1 MSSFENLLWEE
12 KEGVAWVSIHRP
24 RALNALS
31 SATLRELEAAF
42 HQLTERED
50 LGAAVLT
57 GADTGKKP
65 SFAAGADIAE
75 MAEMTGLEL
84 RAYSRLGQR
93 AFEAI
98 ASCGKPVVAAINGF
112 ALGGG
117 LELAMACHIRLAVED
132 ARLGQPE
139 INLGIIPGFG
149 GTQRLPRLVGQGTA
163 LELLLSGDNIDG
175 AHARRIGL
183 VDRVVS
189 AEALAGEAQAL
200 ATRLASKAPVARRL
214 ILDAVLRGADRPLGD
229 GLALESDLFGIVGAT
244 EDVREGLS
252 AFLDKRKPAFKGR

>member
-12 KEGVAWVSIHRP
+12 KDGVLWVSIHRP

-31 SATLRELEAAF
+31 SATLKELEGAF
-42 HQLTERED
+42 RSFAERED
-50 LGAAVLT
+50 LGAAVVT

-75 MAEMTGLEL
+75 MAEMTGLAL

-93 AFEAI
+93 ALDAI
-98 ASCGKPVVAAINGF
+98 ATCGKPVVAAINGF

-117 LELAMACHIRLAVED
+117 LELAMACHIRLAAD
-132 ARLGQPE
+132 SARLGQPE

-149 GTQRLPRLVGQGTA
+149 GTQRLPRLVGQGVA

-175 AHARRIGL
+175 TQAHRIGL
-183 VDRVVS
+183 VDRVVAADELVEKAHS
-189 AEALAGEAQAL
+189 LAA
-200 ATRLASKAPVARRL
+200 RLASKSPVARRL
-214 ILDAVLRGADRPLGD
+214 ILDAVLRGEDRPLAD
-229 GLALESDLFGIVGAT
+229 GLALESDLFGVVGAT

-252 AFLDKRKPAFKGR
+252 AFLEKRKPTFKGR